1 MSTVKVNTISTWT
14 GSDVGIETGKT
25 ISGTASQFK
34 MTDVVQGDVLYGSA
48 ADTLSRLAPGTSGQY
63 LQTAGAAANPIWAA
77 VPAGFDSIALLST
90 QDATTSASVN
100 FDNTLI
106 TSTYKTYE
114 LRFFNV
120 VSVDDGINLRVR
132 FSDDNGSSFSSYHT
146 SPYDGSYTG
155 ASGAG
160 AGYDTAADV
169 VSQDYMNVTKNS
181 SWDAGDSMGGTIWI
195 QDPTNAS
202 FVTTY
207 QFLTSNISHDGT
219 PYVYSLWGGGMW
231 DNRSAVDYMRFY
243 MSTGNISTG
252 TFQLWGYK

>member
-1 MSTVKVNTISTWT
+1 MSKLYVDAVEPEGASTVLT
-14 GSDVGIETGKT
+14 
-25 ISGTASQFK
+25 
-34 MTDVVQGDVLYGSA
+34 LGSA
-48 ADTLSRLAPGTSGQY
+48 TDTIKIPGGGAGAGKY
-63 LQTAGAAANPIWAA
+63 LQSDADGDASWAT
-77 VPAGFDSIALLST
+77 VSEFDSIALLSS
-90 QDATTSASVN
+90 QDASTSASIS
-100 FDNTLI
+100 FDNTLV

-132 FSDDNGSSFSSYHT
+132 FSDDNGSTFDSYHT
-146 SPYDGSYTG
+146 AGYDGAYTG

-160 AGYDTAADV
+160 AGYDTANDV
-169 VSQDYMNVTKNS
+169 VGQDYMNVTKNS

-202 FVTTY
+202 FITTY

-219 PYVYSLWGGGMW
+219 PYVYQLWGGGMW
-231 DNRSAVDYMRFY
+231 DNRSAVNYIRFY
-243 MSTGNISTG
+243 MSTGNIATG